1 MDTAW
6 IQIFVLSLTEC
17 VAPAG
22 KTVCQESQLEIEFL
36 SRQQCEVA
44 KQELVSLKAES
55 ETVIIEPDD
64 ARCIATARQHPVY
77 ETLAAVNAASSQLE
91 GWTPPEQPEPPASNV
106 RASHNERLDSMQS
119 CDETGGQAPCKIGD
133 IIIEAGSVGDSKPVE
148 IWRRDN

>member
-55 ETVIIEPDD
+55 ETVIIEPGD
-64 ARCIATARQHPVY
+64 ARCIATAREHPVY
-77 ETLAAVNAASSQLE
+77 ETLAAVNAASSQLA
-91 GWTPPEQPEPPASNV
+91 GWTPPQQPEQAASNV
-106 RASHNERLDSMQS
+106 RASHNDRLESMQS
-119 CDETGGQAPCKIGD
+119 CDDTGGQAPCKIGD
-133 IIIEAGSVGDSKPVE
+133 IIIETGTVGDSKPVE
-148 IWRRDN
+148 IWRRDD